1 MDLYRDYLLER
12 ENVELIYDEDSF
24 VTYKLYDDYMYVIDI
39 YVKPESRRR
48 GKSFDIGRMMDD
60 KAISLGYDKIMGS
73 VCMSTNGWKISLEG
87 LIKFGYSV
95 DSVKN
100 DMIYLLKDLNNGK

>member
-1 MDLYRDYLLER
+1 MELYKEYLLER
-12 ENVELIYDEDSF
+12 ENVELFYDEDSF

-39 YVKPESRRR
+39 YVKPEARRKGKAFELGR
-48 GKSFDIGRMMDD
+48 DMDKLAKSFN
-60 KAISLGYDKIMGS
+60 YNKIMGS

-95 DSVKN
+95 DSVKG
-100 DMIYLLKDLNNGK
+100 DMVYLLKDLNHGK